1 MPASV
6 QAAPARYTASVR
18 AWGPVLTYSLST
30 ADVTVHP
37 PGIAGSGN
45 LTYARRT
52 LLLSDF
58 TQRELS
64 FPWLEFALSSCVK
77 ESSLAA
83 TVCEPVLGQN
93 VAAAV
98 KLLPALLVGE
108 LNAPSVT
115 PVVAATASTR
125 AAMAS
130 TRVFRWALTG
140 SAPPT

>member
-1 MPASV
+1 M
-6 QAAPARYTASVR
+6 
-18 AWGPVLTYSLST
+18 
-30 ADVTVHP
+30 HP

-45 LTYARRT
+45 LKYPRRT

-58 TQRELS
+58 TKTELS
-64 FPWLEFALSSCVK
+64 FPWLEFALSSCVN
-77 ESSLAA
+77 ESSLAV

-130 TRVFRWALTG
+130 IKVLRRALTG
-140 SAPPT
+140 SGPPT